1 MGTVLSILGV
11 SSCGG
16 EVVSI
21 SFSFSTMAVVVV
33 VVVVSFLRGSCFCLA
48 FGLSLCCLGSSVGLP
63 HLILP

>member
-21 SFSFSTMAVVVV
+21 SFSFSTMAV

>member
-11 SSCGG
+11 SSCVV
-16 EVVSI
+16 EVVNI
-21 SFSFSTMAVVVV
+21 SFSFSTMAVVF
-33 VVVVSFLRGSCFCLA
+33 VSFLMGNCFCLV